1 MLFGGEIK
9 TMENLKRQVTEVAIL
24 YYKEN
29 MTQQQ
34 IAEKLGLTRQT
45 ISKLLKI
52 ALDEGIV
59 KITIND
65 PEKQTQKL
73 ESELSERLGVKVVV
87 GELTNGDITLRKIA
101 TVRTACD
108 YLIKSIADGNN
119 KIGIA
124 WGKTVQEVIE
134 ELDKKKTCGNIIFP
148 LVGATNR
155 DVGCYYTNKMV
166 EEFAKKT
173 DATVH
178 YAMFPNYVSKDDCDL
193 IKRTKAYKDI
203 CELWGQ
209 MDIALVGIGNNK
221 MVNDLRRNFDK
232 TAIDD
237 NFEGDIVTHIFDND
251 GNIINQSQDSLCVPF
266 EDVKRAKNTI
276 AVAYGNLKVEAI
288 ICACKTGAINT
299 LITDEYTARE
309 ISEVI

>member
-1 MLFGGEIK
+1 
-9 TMENLKRQVTEVAIL
+9 MENLKRQVTEVAIL

-52 ALDEGIV
+52 AIDEGIV
-59 KITIND
+59 QITIND
-65 PEKQTQKL
+65 PEKQNQMI
-73 ESELSERLGVKVVV
+73 ESVLTEKLGVKVLV
-87 GELTNGDITLRKIA
+87 GELTNGDNELRRIA
-101 TVRTACD
+101 TVKTACD
-108 YLIKSIADGNN
+108 YLAETISDGND

-134 ELDKKKTCGNIIFP
+134 GLPKIKSAKSIVFP

-166 EEFAKKT
+166 EDFAKKT
-173 DATVH
+173 DSDVY

-193 IKRTKAYKDI
+193 IKRTMAYKDI
-203 CELWGQ
+203 CALWED
-209 MDIALVGIGNNK
+209 MDIALVGIGNMK
-221 MVNDLRRNFDK
+221 TVNDLRRNFDK
-232 TAIDD
+232 TTIEDD
-237 NFEGDIVTHIFDND
+237 FIGDIVTHIFDND
-251 GNIINQSQDSLCVPF
+251 GNIVNLSQDSLCVPF
-266 EDVKRAKNTI
+266 KDIKKAKNTI
-276 AVAYGNLKVEAI
+276 AVAYGSAKVKAI

-309 ISEVI
+309 ISEII